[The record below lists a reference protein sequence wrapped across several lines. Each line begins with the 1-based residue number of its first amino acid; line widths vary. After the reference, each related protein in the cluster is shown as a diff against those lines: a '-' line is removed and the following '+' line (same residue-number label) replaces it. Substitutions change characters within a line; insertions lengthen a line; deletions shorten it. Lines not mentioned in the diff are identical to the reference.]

1 MPSSS
6 SVFVATPT
14 MGRFPVE
21 TVISYLDT
29 QDECRKQGIDIDIGF
44 VSCSLVHHARTLLTD
59 VFMTRK
65 NASHIFW
72 IDSDIQWKPEDFLR
86 ILAHAQKHPVVC
98 GVYPRRRDPPAYF
111 IKFPPGTEKDP
122 PRPDGL
128 VEIEAT
134 GMGFTCI
141 RREVMQH
148 LYVTAPKLIYGGG
161 EEMPRV
167 FRCDDDGENERGED
181 YAFFADVRE
190 AGYKV
195 YADATV
201 TVGHVG
207 SKVYRC
213 RSSA

>member
-1 MPSSS
+1 
-6 SVFVATPT
+6 
-14 MGRFPVE
+14 
-21 TVISYLDT
+21 
-29 QDECRKQGIDIDIGF
+29 
-44 VSCSLVHHARTLLTD
+44 
-59 VFMTRK
+59 
-65 NASHIFW
+65 
-72 IDSDIQWKPEDFLR
+72 
-86 ILAHAQKHPVVC
+86 
-98 GVYPRRRDPPAYF
+98 
-111 IKFPPGTEKDP
+111 
-122 PRPDGL
+122 
-128 VEIEAT
+128 
-134 GMGFTCI
+134 MGFTCI